1 MELSEVINKRKSV
14 RGYKEEQI
22 TDDELEAI
30 LAVANNAPNA
40 GPFQVTV
47 IQNKKLLKDINDTAK
62 EIMLASEGFM
72 KERASLPGYEPLYG
86 APTLLVLSAP
96 EGPFTQTNVACSATT
111 MILKATDLEIGT
123 CYAVSPILALSQDE
137 FKNKLELPE
146 GFEPV
151 AAVLLGYENGEGF
164 PTSKEKIDNINRI
177 L

>member
-47 IQNKKLLKDINDTAK
+47 IQNRKLLKDINDTAK

-72 KERASLPGYEPLYG
+72 KERASLPGYEPL
-86 APTLLVLSAP
+86 
-96 EGPFTQTNVACSATT
+96 
-111 MILKATDLEIGT
+111 
-123 CYAVSPILALSQDE
+123 
-137 FKNKLELPE
+137 
-146 GFEPV
+146 
-151 AAVLLGYENGEGF
+151 
-164 PTSKEKIDNINRI
+164 
-177 L
+177 